1 MVLLVLVLALI
12 TSTKSIDEMDSY
24 NLPVALVAAGMI
36 DIVLLV
42 VYCIVKMLF

>member
-1 MVLLVLVLALI
+1 MVLLLVVLALI
-12 TSTKSIDEMDSY
+12 TSTKSKTEMDSY

-42 VYCIVKMLF
+42 VYCIVNMLF